1 MVVISATHAI
11 HTHSPTNT
19 HTDIR
24 AHIRTHTQTHKT
36 PLLKFSGFQ
45 GYRIATLSTVLV
57 SQEELCVDWDEIKVE
72 VMNRGNYEKRG
83 YSEKE
88 LMQIRNLNRQVRKL
102 FEYL

>member
-24 AHIRTHTQTHKT
+24 AHIHTHTPTHT
-36 PLLKFSGFQ
+36 IPLLRFSGFQ

-57 SQEELCVDWDEIKVE
+57 SQEELCVDWNEIKVE
-72 VMNRGNYEKRG
+72 VSKPGNYEKRR
-83 YSEKE
+83 YTEKE
-88 LMQIRNLNRQVRKL
+88 LMQIRNLNKQVRKL